1 VIVHDNFIYLN
12 NRGAE
17 NLINA
22 TGLIVDHNV
31 SNISIAQNTFYANG
45 ASEAQLSEVN
55 FGSTDPSCDRV
66 NFKNNIVAEAQSNW
80 DLAQEACTNFSSDYN
95 DFFNTRAMSMIWN
108 GSHYDWLAYL
118 TASQQDAHSLSQDP
132 LFVDPAAFN
141 FHLKPSSPL
150 AGKGTVLASTTA
162 PGKGKIIRVTDASYF
177 SDGFGIGDGDNIVIG
192 LNRVRIIA
200 IDYANNK
207 ITIDRT
213 IRWDKGAVVSF
224 PFSGMAPDMGAS
236 DGN

>member
-1 VIVHDNFIYLN
+1 VIVHDNYIYLN

-17 NLINA
+17 NLLNA
-22 TGLIVDHNV
+22 AGLMVDHNV
-31 SNISIAQNTFYANG
+31 SNISITQNTFYMNG
-45 ASEAQLSEVN
+45 AGEAQLSGVN
-55 FGSTDPSCDRV
+55 FGSDGCSQV
-66 NFKNNIVAEAQSNW
+66 NFKNNIVAKTQSSR

-95 DFFNTRAMSMIWN
+95 DFFNTRAVSMIWN
-108 GSHYDWLAYL
+108 GSDHDWLAYL

-132 LFVDPAAFN
+132 LFVDPAAYN
-141 FHLKPSSPL
+141 FHLKPSSPPV
-150 AGKGTVLASTTA
+150 GKGVVLTSTTA
-162 PGKGKIIRVTDASYF
+162 PGNGNVISVTDAGYF
-177 SDGFGIGDGDNIVIG
+177 SDGFGIGDGDNIAIG

-213 IRWDKGAVVSF
+213 IMWEKGDGVSF
-224 PFSGMAPDMGAS
+224 PFSGVAPDMGAS